1 MMDWLWLIAAIL
13 FGLIASAFFSGME
26 TGLISLNRVRL
37 RHEVE
42 RKDRRA
48 LIINRFVEDSE
59 QLLGTTLAGTN
70 LCNVAVAIASA
81 ALAVRLFGAG
91 YLVDLTTTVISS
103 AVVLVLAETVPKS
116 LFRRYPHR
124 LCFALA
130 DLLNAAAWLLA
141 PLVTALGLL
150 MRLIAR
156 WSGHADEKPASFF
169 VTREELKHLAK
180 EGETG
185 GALTAEERQMIHG
198 VFDFPYKTV
207 HEVMTPLSRTV
218 TVAPDT
224 GLEEL
229 FDISQRTGYARFPVR
244 EGDKITGI
252 ANVYEIL
259 FQSAPP
265 PSLGGGGQGE
275 GKTVRDVMQKPQFVL
290 STDRIHRV
298 LPVLR
303 ASRTPLSIVLNPEG
317 KPLGIITIEDIVEEI
332 VGEVEG

>member
-1 MMDWLWLIAAIL
+1 MDWLWLIAAVL
-13 FGLIASAFFSGME
+13 LGLIASGFFSGME
-26 TGLISLNRVRL
+26 TGLISLNRLRL

-48 LIINRFVEDSE
+48 LLINRFVEDSE

-70 LCNVAVAIASA
+70 LCNVAVAVASA
-81 ALAVRLFGAG
+81 ALASRLFGAG
-91 YLVDLTTTVISS
+91 YLVDLATTVITS
-103 AVVLVLAETVPKS
+103 AVVLVVAEIVPKT
-116 LFRRYPHR
+116 LFRHYPHR
-124 LCFALA
+124 LCLALA

-141 PLVTALGLL
+141 PLVAALGFL

-156 WSGHADEKPASFF
+156 LSGHADEKPASFF

-180 EGETG
+180 ESESG

-224 GLEEL
+224 SVEQL
-229 FDISQRTGYARFPVR
+229 FEICRRSGYARFPVR
-244 EGDKITGI
+244 EADKITGI

-259 FQSAPP
+259 FA
-265 PSLGGGGQGE
+265 GAT

-303 ASRTPLSIVLNPEG
+303 ASRTPISIVLNPQG

>member
-1 MMDWLWLIAAIL
+1 MDYFWLSFAIL
-13 FGLIASAFFSGME
+13 TGLILGGFFSGME

-48 LIINRFVEDSE
+48 LIISRFVENSE

-70 LCNVAVAIASA
+70 LSNVLVAVASS

-91 YLVDLTTTVISS
+91 AAVDLTTTLIS
-103 AVVLVLAETVPKS
+103 AALVLVIAEIVPKS
-116 LFRRYPHR
+116 LFRHYPHR
-124 LCFALA
+124 LCVTFA
-130 DLLNAAAWLLA
+130 DLLNASAWLLA
-141 PLVTALGLL
+141 PLVTLLSLL

-156 WSGHADEKPASFF
+156 LSGRADEKPASFF

-185 GALTAEERQMIHG
+185 GALTADEREMIHG

-207 HEVMTPLSRTV
+207 HEVMVPLSRAV
-218 TVAPDT
+218 TVAPDMSVEDL
-224 GLEEL
+224 LE
-229 FDISQRTGYARFPVR
+229 ISQRTGYARLPVR

-259 FQSAPP
+259 FA
-265 PSLGGGGQGE
+265 GIT
-275 GKTVRDVMQKPQFVL
+275 GKLVRDVMQKAQFVS
-290 STDRIHRV
+290 STDRINRV

-303 ASRTPLSIVLNPEG
+303 ASRNPLSIVINPEG
-317 KPLGIITIEDIVEEI
+317 KPLGIVTIEDIIEEI